1 MVAKGKTFIPLVAVV
16 VTLAAVIVIW
26 HLSHKP
32 TDPLVPTAAT
42 NIADFDQFQQDLAS
56 RVLKQF
62 GAGSDFSV
70 IVATAAYP
78 PGTLLRATG
87 SIPADSLDCAPSAL
101 PSPFPAPRLFPSY
114 TMSTSTALTAN
125 LGSHA
130 ISGLNSVGVDLQQS
144 QNVQYTIAD
153 TEIQIMDDK
162 TVDQVTGQGNCG
174 SYILSHPG
182 IRLIR
187 GAVNGKMTFTVKV
200 SNPASVKA
208 QLEKI
213 GGFNL
218 NDNPQSSTLSI
229 ADLRSEPI
237 VLLLSEFAASTNALA
252 PAPTPKPAQ
261 TAPVTGRSPA
271 SAEGNPHMFVQMDE
285 RDNESTGTKVVQLLR
300 AQWPSAIVEGKV
312 ERIPSQKMPDN
323 AQVRYFNDSD
333 VEVANRCG
341 SIMKQVYPGTR
352 VVRIGLP
359 SLKGQLE
366 VWLPKAAPAAVG

>member
-1 MVAKGKTFIPLVAVV
+1 MPKKGKPVLPIVAVIAVLVAIIVV
-16 VTLAAVIVIW
+16 WRI
-26 HLSHKP
+26 SHKP
-32 TDPLVPTAAT
+32 ANPLVPTATT

-62 GAGSDFSV
+62 GADSDFSV

-101 PSPFPAPRLFPSY
+101 PKPFPAPRLFPSY

-130 ISGLNSVGVDLQQS
+130 ISGLNSAGVDLQQS

-153 TEIQIMDDK
+153 TEIEIMDDK
-162 TVDQVTGQGNCG
+162 TVDQITRQGNCG
-174 SYILSHPG
+174 SYISSHPG
-182 IRLIR
+182 MRLIR

-200 SNPASVKA
+200 NNPASVKA

-213 GGFNL
+213 GGFSL

-229 ADLRSEPI
+229 ADLQSGPI
-237 VLLLSEFAASTNALA
+237 VLLLSEFAASSNALA
-252 PAPTPKPAQ
+252 PVPTPQPLQ
-261 TAPVTGRSPA
+261 TAPLAERSPA
-271 SAEGNPHMFVQMDE
+271 SVEGKPHMFVQMDK
-285 RDNESTGTKVVQLLR
+285 RDNESSGMSVVQLLR
-300 AQWPSAIVEGKV
+300 AQWPSANVESKV

-323 AQVRYFNDSD
+323 AQIRYFNDSD
-333 VEVANRCG
+333 AEIAKRCG
-341 SIMKQVYPGTR
+341 SIMNQAYPNTR

-359 SLKGQLE
+359 SPKGQLE
-366 VWLPKAAPAAVG
+366 VWLPKAAPAPVG

>member
-1 MVAKGKTFIPLVAVV
+1 MPNKGKSILPIGAVIV
-16 VTLAAVIVIW
+16 VLAAVIVVW
-26 HLSHKP
+26 HISHKP
-32 TDPLVPTAAT
+32 SDPLVPGAAT

-62 GAGSDFSV
+62 GAGADFSV

-101 PSPFPAPRLFPSY
+101 PKPFPAPRLFPSY

-144 QNVQYTIAD
+144 QNVQYAIAD
-153 TEIQIMDDK
+153 TEIKIMDDK
-162 TVDQVTGQGNCG
+162 TVDQVTGQRNCG
-174 SYILSHPG
+174 SYISSHPG

-187 GAVNGKMTFTVKV
+187 GAVNGKMTFTVKLN
-200 SNPASVKA
+200 NPASVKA

-213 GGFNL
+213 GGFSL

-229 ADLRSEPI
+229 EDLQSGPI
-237 VLLLSEFAASTNALA
+237 VLLLSEFATSSNALA
-252 PAPTPKPAQ
+252 PVPTPKPIQ
-261 TAPVTGRSPA
+261 TTYAARSPA
-271 SAEGNPHMFVQMDE
+271 SVEGKPHMFVQMDE
-285 RDNESTGTKVVQLLR
+285 KDNESSGTNVVELLR
-300 AQWPSAIVEGKV
+300 AQWPSANVEGKV

-333 VEVANRCG
+333 AEIANRCG

-352 VVRIGLP
+352 VVRSGLP
-359 SLKGQLE
+359 SPKGQLE
-366 VWLPKAAPAAVG
+366 VWLPKATSAAVG

>member
-1 MVAKGKTFIPLVAVV
+1 MPNKGKSILPIVAVTV
-16 VTLAAVIVIW
+16 ALAAVIVVW
-26 HLSHKP
+26 HISHKP
-32 TDPLVPTAAT
+32 PDPLVPGAAT

-101 PSPFPAPRLFPSY
+101 PKPFPAPRLFPSY

-144 QNVQYTIAD
+144 QNVQYAIAD

-174 SYILSHPG
+174 SYISSHPG

-200 SNPASVKA
+200 NNPASVKA

-213 GGFNL
+213 GGFSL

-229 ADLRSEPI
+229 EDLQSGPI
-237 VLLLSEFAASTNALA
+237 VLLLSEFATSSNALA
-252 PAPTPKPAQ
+252 PVPTPKPIQ
-261 TAPVTGRSPA
+261 TTYAARSPA
-271 SAEGNPHMFVQMDE
+271 SVEASPHMFVQMDE
-285 RDNESTGTKVVQLLR
+285 KDNESSGTKVVQLLR
-300 AQWPSAIVEGKV
+300 AQWPSANVEGKV

-323 AQVRYFNDSD
+323 AQVRYSNDSD
-333 VEVANRCG
+333 AEIANRCG
-341 SIMKQVYPGTR
+341 SILKQVYPGTR

-359 SLKGQLE
+359 SPKGQLE
-366 VWLPKAAPAAVG
+366 VWLPKATSAAVG